1 MPNVTVTPPSIIK
14 VKVGDATNPQ
24 AIAINYGKQTTI
36 SKATDINMLGAVD
49 GDVIVYKSASNSFI
63 VEPIGDINISID
75 NGFF

>member
-1 MPNVTVTPPSIIK
+1 MTGQVIGTVNVQ
-14 VKVGDATNPQ
+14 VGSTNPRAAVIQ
-24 AIAINYGKQTTI
+24 YGQTVI
-36 SKATDINMLGAVD
+36 SKALDINMLGAVD